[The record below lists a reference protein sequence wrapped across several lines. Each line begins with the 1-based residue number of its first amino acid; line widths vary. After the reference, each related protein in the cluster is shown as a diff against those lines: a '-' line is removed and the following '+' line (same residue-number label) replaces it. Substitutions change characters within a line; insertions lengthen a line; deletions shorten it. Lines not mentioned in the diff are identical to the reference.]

1 MILWPNIDDLAVFAI
16 ETRWQTDTESGGSRY
31 AARRVWPGEQWQTV
45 ATDYALGAGVEQYRR
60 AAEQLA
66 GGPVVLIGE
75 TDTGPLFLH
84 DTGESQ

>member
-1 MILWPNIDDLAVFAI
+1 MITWPNIDDLAVFAI
-16 ETRWQTDTESGGSRY
+16 ETRRFSPTDTSGTLYG
-31 AARRVWPGEQWQTV
+31 ARRVWPGEQWQTV
-45 ATDYALGAGVEQYRR
+45 ATDYALGPGVEQYRR

-66 GGPVVLIGE
+66 GGRVILIGE